1 MSSVNGCDIPADLF
15 YNVESNVWARLE
27 ADGTVTVGMTAYACS
42 LAGQI
47 VAFTPKKVGKTVKL
61 DKSCA
66 TVESGKWVGPVK
78 APVSGQIVATNA
90 LLIETPETIN
100 ADPYGAGWVSR
111 INPDDWGA
119 DSVGLLTGDAALREF
134 AEKMEADG
142 FGGC

>member
-1 MSSVNGCDIPADLF
+1 
-15 YNVESNVWARLE
+15 
-27 ADGTVTVGMTAYACS
+27 
-42 LAGQI
+42 
-47 VAFTPKKVGKTVKL
+47 
-61 DKSCA
+61 
-66 TVESGKWVGPVK
+66 VK